1 MRWVGALFARR
12 TKLTGLSAPVAMTG
26 ERHAFSKIII
36 KIRPGDDM
44 FHQILTPVGGSLGL
58 SFLVAVLPIAVVL
71 VLLGWARRPAWQA
84 SLAGLIVGIVIAI
97 AVWHFPVGLAIDS
110 VAAGAVFAVW
120 PVMWIVF
127 TAILLYNIAQRSGRF
142 EAFRVWMIDN
152 LPNDRRIVLVV
163 IGFSFGALLE
173 GISGFGT
180 PIAITSSL
188 LILLGFPTLEA
199 LTFTLIFN
207 TAPVAFGALGV
218 PITVLGAVT
227 HLSPDLLAKM
237 VGRQLPFFALLL
249 PFYVIGVYAGFR
261 NMLKIWPVL
270 LVAGGTFALTQF
282 VTSNYISYSL
292 TDVLASMVSLVLTI
306 AFLRVWKPAHDER
319 FAVNVDRAA
328 QVRGKLSGGHGWV
341 PWIVVSVVVIVW
353 TVAKIFLIGDVKVPW
368 PGLHNAVFITLY
380 NQPYGAIWDFQPLAT
395 GTAIL
400 LASIITALIVR
411 LPASEFG
418 ASIVD
423 TWVQTRI
430 AILTVATIVGLAYLM
445 NYSGMNYT
453 LGLGV
458 ASVGAFFPL
467 VSAFLGWVAV
477 FLSGSDTSGNA
488 LFGNLQVVAARQL
501 NLNPILMAATNSSGG
516 VMGKMISP
524 QNISTGVATTELKGK
539 EGVVF
544 AKTFKHSILLTILLG
559 VLVWLQQNVLTWMI
573 PH

>member
-1 MRWVGALFARR
+1 
-12 TKLTGLSAPVAMTG
+12 
-26 ERHAFSKIII
+26 
-36 KIRPGDDM
+36 M

-84 SLAGLIVGIVIAI
+84 SLAGLIVGVVIAI
-97 AVWHFPVGLAIDS
+97 AVWHFPVGLAVDS

-227 HLSPDLLAKM
+227 HLPSDQLARM
-237 VGRQLPFFALLL
+237 VGRQLPFFAFLL

-261 NMLKIWPVL
+261 NMLRIWPVL
-270 LVAGGTFALTQF
+270 LVSGASFALTQF
-282 VTSNYISYSL
+282 VASNYVNYSL
-292 TDVLASMVSLVLTI
+292 NDVLSSMVSLILTI
-306 AFLRVWKPAHDER
+306 AFLRVWRPAVDPK
-319 FAVNVDRAA
+319 FAINIDRVGE
-328 QVRGKLSGGHGWV
+328 VRGKIGGGQGWY
-341 PWIVVSVVVIVW
+341 PWIIVSIVVIVW
-353 TVAKIFLIGDVKVPW
+353 TVAKVFTIGDVKVPW
-368 PGLHNAVFITLY
+368 PGLDKAVFITLY
-380 NQPYGAIWDFQPLAT
+380 NTPYGAIWEFQPLAT

-400 LASIITALIVR
+400 VAALITTFVVG
-411 LPASEFG
+411 LSASEFVK
-418 ASIVD
+418 A
-423 TWVQTRI
+423 
-430 AILTVATIVGLAYLM
+430 
-445 NYSGMNYT
+445 
-453 LGLGV
+453 
-458 ASVGAFFPL
+458 
-467 VSAFLGWVAV
+467 
-477 FLSGSDTSGNA
+477 
-488 LFGNLQVVAARQL
+488 
-501 NLNPILMAATNSSGG
+501 
-516 VMGKMISP
+516 
-524 QNISTGVATTELKGK
+524 
-539 EGVVF
+539 
-544 AKTFKHSILLTILLG
+544 
-559 VLVWLQQNVLTWMI
+559 
-573 PH
+573 

>member
-1 MRWVGALFARR
+1 
-12 TKLTGLSAPVAMTG
+12 
-26 ERHAFSKIII
+26 
-36 KIRPGDDM
+36 M
-44 FHQILTPVGGSLGL
+44 FHQILTPIAHSLFA
-58 SFLVAVLPIAVVL
+58 SFIVAALPILLVL

-84 SLAGLIVGIVIAI
+84 SLAGLVLGLII
-97 AVWHFPVGLAIDS
+97 AVAGWHFPVGLALDS
-110 VAAGAVFAVW
+110 VAAGAVFALW

-127 TAILLYNIAQRSGRF
+127 AAILLYNIAQRSGRF
-142 EAFRVWMIDN
+142 EAFRLWMVDN

-227 HLSPDLLAKM
+227 HLPTDALAKM
-237 VGRQLPFFALLL
+237 VGRQLPLFALLL
-249 PFYVIGVYAGFR
+249 PFYVISVYAGFR
-261 NMLKIWPVL
+261 NMLRIWPVL
-270 LVAGGTFALTQF
+270 LVSGGSFALTQF
-282 VTSNYISYSL
+282 VTSNFISYAL
-292 TDVLASMVSLVLTI
+292 TDVLSSLVSLILTI
-306 AFLRVWKPAHDER
+306 AFLRVWKPVADER
-319 FAVNVDRAA
+319 FAVNVDRLSDTRAT
-328 QVRGKLSGGHGWV
+328 LSGGHGWV

-353 TVAKIFLIGDVKVPW
+353 TVLKIFLIGDIKIPW
-368 PGLHNAVFITLY
+368 PGLDKAVFITLY

-400 LASIITALIVR
+400 VAAIITALLVK
-411 LPASEFG
+411 LPARDFTAAIG
-418 ASIVD
+418 D

-488 LFGNLQVVAARQL
+488 LFGNLQVVAANQL
-501 NLNPILMAATNSSGG
+501 NLNPVLMAATNSSGG

-524 QNISTGVATTELKGK
+524 QNIATGVATTELKGR
-539 EGVVF
+539 EGLVF
-544 AKTFKHSILLTILLG
+544 ARTFWHSILLTVLLG

-573 PH
+573 PLH

>member
-1 MRWVGALFARR
+1 LLRAA
-12 TKLTGLSAPVAMTG
+12 SAHDKEKETL
-26 ERHAFSKIII
+26 
-36 KIRPGDDM
+36 M
-44 FHQILTPVGGSLGL
+44 FHQLLTPIANSLFA
-58 SFLVAVLPIAVVL
+58 SFIVAALPIILVL

-84 SLAGLIVGIVIAI
+84 SLAGLILAFVIAV
-97 AVWHFPVGLAIDS
+97 AGWRFPAGLALDS
-110 VAAGAVFAVW
+110 VAAGAVFALW

-127 TAILLYNIAQRSGRF
+127 AAILLYNVAQRSGRF
-142 EAFRVWMIDN
+142 EAFRLWMVDN

-227 HLSPDLLAKM
+227 HLPTDALAKM
-237 VGRQLPFFALLL
+237 VGRQLPFFAFFL
-249 PFYVIGVYAGFR
+249 PFYVIGIYAGFR
-261 NMLKIWPVL
+261 NMTRVWPVL
-270 LVAGGTFALTQF
+270 LVSGGAFALTQF
-282 VTSNYISYSL
+282 VTSNYISYAL
-292 TDVLASMVSLVLTI
+292 TDVLSSLVSLILTI
-306 AFLRVWKPAHDER
+306 AFLRVWKPVADER
-319 FAVNVDRAA
+319 FAVNVERLGDKDDKRAA
-328 QVRGKLSGGHGWV
+328 LSGGHGWV
-341 PWIVVSVVVIVW
+341 PWIVVSAVVIVW
-353 TVAKIFLIGDVKVPW
+353 TVLKIFLIGDVKVAW
-368 PGLHNAVFITLY
+368 PGLDKAVYITLY
-380 NQPYGAIWDFQPLAT
+380 KQPYGAIWDFQPLAT

-400 LASIITALIVR
+400 VASIITALLVK
-411 LPASEFG
+411 LPAREYG
-418 ASIVD
+418 AAIVD

-458 ASVGAFFPL
+458 ASVGPFFPL

-488 LFGNLQVVAARQL
+488 LFGNLQVVAANQL
-501 NLNPILMAATNSSGG
+501 NLNPVLMAATNSSGG

-539 EGVVF
+539 EGLVF
-544 AKTFKHSILLTILLG
+544 ARTFKHSILLTIVLG
-559 VLVWLQQNVLTWMI
+559 VLVWLQQNVLTSMI
-573 PH
+573 PPH

>member
-1 MRWVGALFARR
+1 
-12 TKLTGLSAPVAMTG
+12 
-26 ERHAFSKIII
+26 
-36 KIRPGDDM
+36 M
-44 FHQILTPVGGSLGL
+44 FHQLLTPIGNSLL
-58 SFLVAVLPIAVVL
+58 PSFIVAALPIIVVL

-84 SLAGLIVGIVIAI
+84 SLAGLVVGLIIAI
-97 AVWHFPVGLAIDS
+97 FGWQFPASLAINS
-110 VAAGAVFAVW
+110 VVAGAVFACW
-120 PVMWIVF
+120 PVMWIVVA
-127 TAILLYNIAQRSGRF
+127 AILLYNIAVRSGRF
-142 EAFRVWMIDN
+142 DAFRMWMMDN

-188 LILLGFPTLEA
+188 LIMLGFPTLEA

-227 HLSPDLLAKM
+227 HLPADKLGMM
-237 VGRQLPFFALLL
+237 VGRQLPFFAFLL
-249 PFYVIGVYAGFR
+249 PFYVMTVYAGFR
-261 NMLKIWPVL
+261 NMLRVWPVL
-270 LVAGGTFALTQF
+270 FVSGASFALTQF
-282 VTSNYISYSL
+282 VTSNYINYSL
-292 TDVLASMVSLVLTI
+292 TDVLSSLVSLVVTI
-306 AFLRVWKPAHDER
+306 LFLRVWRPAADPK
-319 FAVNVDRAA
+319 FAINVDRANE
-328 QVRGKLSGGHGWV
+328 QRGKISGVQGWY
-341 PWIVVSVVVIVW
+341 PWLIVSAVVIVW
-353 TVAKIFLIGDVKVPW
+353 TVAKVFLIGDVKVPW

-380 NQPYGAIWDFQPLAT
+380 NQQYGAIWDFQPLAT

-400 LASIITALIVR
+400 VAAIITSFVVGLK
-411 LPASEFG
+411 PAEFG
-418 ASIVD
+418 RAIVD

-430 AILTVATIVGLAYLM
+430 AIFTVATIVGLAYLM
-445 NYSGMNYT
+445 NYSGLNYT

-488 LFGNLQVVAARQL
+488 LFGNLQVVAANQL

-544 AKTFKHSILLTILLG
+544 AKTFKHSIFLTIVLG
-559 VLVWLQQNVLTWMI
+559 ILVWLQQNFLQGMI

>member
-1 MRWVGALFARR
+1 MRSGA
-12 TKLTGLSAPVAMTG
+12 SSSNNN
-26 ERHAFSKIII
+26 E
-36 KIRPGDDM
+36 GDVM
-44 FHQILTPVGGSLGL
+44 FHQLLTPVGNSLL
-58 SFLVAVLPIAVVL
+58 PSFLVAALPIIVVL
-71 VLLGWARRPAWQA
+71 LLLGWARRPAWQA
-84 SLAGLIVGIVIAI
+84 SLAGLIVGLIV
-97 AVWHFPVGLAIDS
+97 AVFVWQFPVGLAVNS
-110 VAAGAVFAVW
+110 VVAGAVFACW

-127 TAILLYNIAQRSGRF
+127 TAILLYNISQRSGRF
-142 EAFRVWMIDN
+142 AAFRMWMIDN
-152 LPNDRRIVLVV
+152 LPNDRRVVLVV

-180 PIAITSSL
+180 PVAITSSL

-227 HLSPDLLAKM
+227 HLPADSLAKM
-237 VGRQLPFFALLL
+237 VGRQLPFFAFLL
-249 PFYVIGVYAGFR
+249 PFYVISVYAGFR
-261 NMLKIWPVL
+261 NMLKVWPVL
-270 LVAGGTFALTQF
+270 LVSGASFALTQF
-282 VTSNYISYSL
+282 VASNFVNYSL
-292 TDVLASMVSLVLTI
+292 TDVLSSMVSLILTI
-306 AFLRVWKPAHDER
+306 AFLRVWRPAADPE
-319 FAVNVDRAA
+319 FAVNIDRVGE
-328 QVRGKLSGGHGWV
+328 VRGKIGGGQGWY
-341 PWIVVSVVVIVW
+341 PWIIVSVVVIVW

-368 PGLHNAVFITLY
+368 PGLDKAVFITLY
-380 NQPYGAIWDFQPLAT
+380 NTPYGAVWDFQPLAT

-400 LASIITALIVR
+400 VAALITAFVVKLSPR
-411 LPASEFG
+411 EFG
-418 ASIVD
+418 AAIAD

-445 NYSGMNYT
+445 NYSGLTYT

-458 ASVGAFFPL
+458 ASVGPFFPL

-488 LFGNLQVVAARQL
+488 LFGNLQVVAANQL

-544 AKTFKHSILLTILLG
+544 AKTFKHSMLLTVLLG
-559 VLVWLQQNVLTWMI
+559 VLVWVQQNFLQWMI

>member
-1 MRWVGALFARR
+1 
-12 TKLTGLSAPVAMTG
+12 
-26 ERHAFSKIII
+26 
-36 KIRPGDDM
+36 M
-44 FHQILTPVGGSLGL
+44 FHQLLTPVGNSLFP
-58 SFLVAVLPIAVVL
+58 SFLVAALPIIVVL

-84 SLAGLIVGIVIAI
+84 SLAGLIIGLLVAI
-97 AVWHFPVGLAIDS
+97 LVWQFPVGLALNS
-110 VAAGAVFAVW
+110 VFAGAVFACW

-142 EAFRVWMIDN
+142 AAFRMWMIDN
-152 LPNDRRIVLVV
+152 LPNDRRVVLVV
-163 IGFSFGALLE
+163 VGFSFGALLE

-180 PIAITSSL
+180 PVAITSSL
-188 LILLGFPTLEA
+188 LIMLGFPTLEA

-227 HLSPDLLAKM
+227 HLPSDLLAKM
-237 VGRQLPFFALLL
+237 VGRQLPFFAFLL

-261 NMLKIWPVL
+261 NMLRVWPVL
-270 LVAGGTFALTQF
+270 LVSGASFALTQF
-282 VTSNYISYSL
+282 VASNYVNYSL
-292 TDVLASMVSLVLTI
+292 TDVLSSLVSLLVTI
-306 AFLRVWKPAHDER
+306 AFLRVWKPAADPK
-319 FAVNVDRAA
+319 FAVNIDRVGE
-328 QVRGKLSGGHGWV
+328 VRGKIGGGQGWY
-341 PWIVVSVVVIVW
+341 PWLIVSVVVIVW
-353 TVAKIFLIGDVKVPW
+353 TVAKVFTIGDVKVPW
-368 PGLHNAVFITLY
+368 PGLDKAVFITLY
-380 NQPYGAIWDFQPLAT
+380 NTPYGAVWDFQPLAT

-400 LASIITALIVR
+400 VAALITTFVVGLSAR
-411 LPASEFG
+411 EFG
-418 ASIVD
+418 KAIAD

-445 NYSGMNYT
+445 NYSGLTYT

-458 ASVGAFFPL
+458 ASVGPFFPL

-488 LFGNLQVVAARQL
+488 LFGNLQVVAANQL
-501 NLNPILMAATNSSGG
+501 NLSPVLMAATNSSGG

-544 AKTFKHSILLTILLG
+544 AKTFKHSILLTVLLG
-559 VLVWLQQNVLTWMI
+559 LLVWAQQNFLQWMI